1 MPIADLLAPPALEFR
16 RQDIALGDA
25 EARVLAIVDYPPRVG
40 PAWLARFGDLPGV
53 SLSVHLVPGDPLEL
67 LRALNAGAAEYQS
80 RLAQGGSALLRGR
93 WERSLE
99 DAQALLRQIDQEG
112 QRVFRTTVV
121 LLVTAPDRD
130 ELARRC
136 RRVEAVCAGAAMR
149 VRPAVFRQEQGL
161 MAAGPWRLL
170 PSDMAD
176 LATREMPAATV
187 AAAYPWVSSGL
198 NHGRGVV
205 LGRDDQGGIVLIDRW
220 DPPEGSGIANANVNI
235 LGTSGGGK
243 SFAAKVLLLREF
255 ALGAR
260 VLVIDPEREY
270 RGICAAVGGTW
281 VNAAGGEGRVN
292 PLQVRV
298 TPERDADD
306 EEGGRGPLPGHLQR
320 VKTFFELYLPG
331 LDDTERAVLYDAV
344 LAAYRECGVDW
355 DTDPGAVTVWPT
367 VEDVQRH
374 VSDHPRLHL
383 LLKEAVQGAD
393 ATLWNGQSRAPG
405 GRDFTVLD
413 VHDLVDASD
422 AVRRAQYFNL
432 LGYAWDLVRRGRATG
447 RRTVLVVD
455 EAWLLAD
462 PNTPQALGFLRDVS
476 KRIRKYHG
484 SLVVVTQNAID
495 FLAPELV
502 RFGQPVLDNAS
513 TKLLMRQEARDL
525 ETLRDLLRL
534 TEAEC
539 TLLASA
545 GRGEGLLL
553 ADNRRVWVHTVAAS
567 HEATMMSVG
576 PSYDR
581 A

>member
-1 MPIADLLAPPALEFR
+1 
-16 RQDIALGDA
+16 
-25 EARVLAIVDYPPRVG
+25 
-40 PAWLARFGDLPGV
+40 
-53 SLSVHLVPGDPLEL
+53 
-67 LRALNAGAAEYQS
+67 
-80 RLAQGGSALLRGR
+80 
-93 WERSLE
+93 
-99 DAQALLRQIDQEG
+99 
-112 QRVFRTTVV
+112 
-121 LLVTAPDRD
+121 
-130 ELARRC
+130 
-136 RRVEAVCAGAAMR
+136 
-149 VRPAVFRQEQGL
+149 
-161 MAAGPWRLL
+161 MAAGPWGLL
-170 PSDMAD
+170 PGEVAD
-176 LATREMPAATV
+176 LAAREMPAATV

-205 LGRDDQGGIVLIDRW
+205 LGRDDHGGIVLLDRW
-220 DPPEGSGIANANVNI
+220 DPPGGSGIANANVNI

-270 RGICAAVGGTW
+270 QGICAAVGGTW

-292 PLQVRV
+292 PLQVRG
-298 TPERDADD
+298 TPESDVDD
-306 EEGGRGPLPGHLQR
+306 GEGGRGPLAGHLQR

-344 LAAYRECGVDW
+344 LAAYRECGVDR

-393 ATLWNGQSRAPG
+393 AALWNGQSRAPDG
-405 GRDFTVLD
+405 GDFTVLD

-422 AVRRAQYFNL
+422 SVRRAQYFNL
-432 LGYAWDLVRRGRATG
+432 LGYAWDLVRQGRATG
-447 RRTVLVVD
+447 RRMVLVVD

-462 PNTPQALGFLRDVS
+462 PNTPQALGFLRDLS

-495 FLAPELV
+495 FLAPELA

-525 ETLRDLLRL
+525 EILKDLLGL
-534 TEAEC
+534 AEAEC
-539 TLLASA
+539 SLLTTAQ
-545 GRGEGLLL
+545 RGEGLLL
-553 ADNRRVWVHTVAAS
+553 AADRRLRVHVAAAH
-567 HEATMMSVG
+567 HEAAMIFIQ
-576 PSYDR
+576 D
-581 A
+581 

>member
-1 MPIADLLAPPALEFR
+1 MPIADLLSPPALEFR

-25 EARVLAIVDYPPRVG
+25 EARALAIVDYPPRVG
-40 PAWLARFGDLPGV
+40 PAWLARLGDLPGV

-112 QRVFRTTVV
+112 QRVFRTAVV
-121 LLVTAPDRD
+121 VLVTAPDRE

-136 RRVEAVCAGAAMR
+136 RRVEAAGAGAGMR
-149 VRPAVFRQEQGL
+149 VRPAVFRQEQAL
-161 MAAGPWRLL
+161 MAAGPWGLL
-170 PSDMAD
+170 PEEMAD
-176 LATREMPAATV
+176 IAAREMPAATV

-205 LGRDDQGGIVLIDRW
+205 LGRDDQGGIVLLDRW
-220 DPPEGSGIANANVNI
+220 DPPEASGIANANVNI

-270 RGICAAVGGTW
+270 RGICAAVGGRW

-292 PLQVRV
+292 PLQVRAV
-298 TPERDADD
+298 PERDADD
-306 EEGGRGPLPGHLQR
+306 GEGGRGPLAGHLR
-320 VKTFFELYLPG
+320 RAKTFFELYLPG

-344 LAAYRECGVDW
+344 HAAYRECGVDW

-393 ATLWNGQSRAPG
+393 AALWNGQSVAPDG
-405 GRDFTVLD
+405 GDFTVLD

-422 AVRRAQYFNL
+422 TVRRAQYFNL
-432 LGYAWDLVRRGRATG
+432 LGYAWDLVQRGRATG
-447 RRTVLVVD
+447 QRTVLVVD

-462 PNTPQALGFLRDVS
+462 PNTPQALGFLRDLS

-495 FLAPELV
+495 FLAPELA

-525 ETLRDLLRL
+525 EALRHLLHL
-534 TEAEC
+534 HEAEC
-539 TLLASA
+539 ALLARA
-545 GRGEGLLL
+545 TLGQGLLTAGNQRL
-553 ADNRRVWVHTVAAS
+553 HLRI
-567 HEATMMSVG
+567 EAG
-576 PSYDR
+576 PTD
-581 A
+581 AIPG